1 MVVIQ
6 CPHCS
11 LEVELDDGVS
21 GLFDCPHCGE
31 EFEWGEMDEEI
42 DHERPTWQDLTSRER
57 AIGGFT
63 LFFGII
69 LFFVMVY
76 WVFPITACWKP
87 LNPNCSVDA
96 KRSEYWIRNSVF
108 LFLAMAAA
116 MWRAR

>member
-11 LEVELDDGVS
+11 REVELDDGIS

-42 DHERPTWQDLTSRER
+42 DHERPTWQEW
-57 AIGGFT
+57 AIGGFI
-63 LFFGII
+63 LLFGII
-69 LFFVMVY
+69 LFFVTIY
-76 WVFPITACWKP
+76 WVFPIAVCSRP
-87 LNPNCSVDA
+87 LNPHCSVDA
-96 KRSEYWIRNSVF
+96 ERSENWIFNSVF

>member
-1 MVVIQ
+1 
-6 CPHCS
+6 
-11 LEVELDDGVS
+11 LDDGVS
-21 GLFDCPHCGE
+21 GLFDCPLCGE

-116 MWRAR
+116 MWRSR